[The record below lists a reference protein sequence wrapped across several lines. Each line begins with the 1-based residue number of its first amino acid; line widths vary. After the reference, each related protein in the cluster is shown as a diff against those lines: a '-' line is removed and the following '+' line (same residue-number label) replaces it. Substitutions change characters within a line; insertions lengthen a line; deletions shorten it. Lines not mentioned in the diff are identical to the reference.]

1 MVRVLCSAWGIWV
14 RKGSPKSSCWSR
26 LKRGLR
32 VVWSRVP
39 LNIHMMEGRG
49 IPSAVQL
56 KEILSPSSPEKGPR
70 DVVSWRIGC
79 TGDTKFE

>member
-1 MVRVLCSAWGIWV
+1 MVRVLHSAWGIWV
-14 RKGSPKSSCWSR
+14 RKGSPNSNSWSR

-32 VVWSRVP
+32 VVRSRVP

-56 KEILSPSSPEKGPR
+56 KEILSPSSREKERGN
-70 DVVSWRIGC
+70 VLSWRIGC
-79 TGDTKFE
+79 TGDTEFE